1 MAGDGYGDGQ
11 GGLSLPL
18 TWDGAIEA
26 FQKGAVL
33 PRYLGENFMRAFGTC
48 KAQELLE
55 LGRRVTDVEYATYL
69 GSI

>member
-1 MAGDGYGDGQ
+1 
-11 GGLSLPL
+11 L